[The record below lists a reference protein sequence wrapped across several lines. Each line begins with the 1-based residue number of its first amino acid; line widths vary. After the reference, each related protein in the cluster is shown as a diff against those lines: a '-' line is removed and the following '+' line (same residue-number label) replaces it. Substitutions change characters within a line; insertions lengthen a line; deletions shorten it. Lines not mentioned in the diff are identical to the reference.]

1 MLTSMTT
8 LNRHQARQ
16 VAFQTL
22 YSLEMNLDANI
33 EAVVRQVLAGDPEIE
48 ISDTLPQDVLDLVSA
63 VNDHK
68 NELDLELSQYLAAGW
83 TIDRLSK
90 VDLTLLRL
98 ALYEAKSTD
107 TPKNVAINEALQLAH
122 DFTGDDSRKFINAVL
137 NKALTQDN

>member
-1 MLTSMTT
+1 MTT

-122 DFTGDDSRKFINAVL
+122 DFTGDDSRKFVNAVL

>member
-1 MLTSMTT
+1 MTT

-68 NELDLELSQYLAAGW
+68 NELDLDLSQYLAAGW

>member
-1 MLTSMTT
+1 MTT

>member
-1 MLTSMTT
+1 MTT

-68 NELDLELSQYLAAGW
+68 NELDLELSQYLADGW